1 MLESGPIAVGDLHSD
16 PAKCF
21 ALFEAPLSNDL
32 GLAVQALTHY
42 GLFANAIINL
52 GSEWHREHL
61 LPLVASHIG
70 CVAFHEVGNGKLL
83 HHTMLAVLCVW
94 RVANTL
100 SFLVSIASSGL
111 VETTARFDA
120 GADRFIVDTPTPA
133 ARKWL
138 VSNLPRS
145 AAWAIVW
152 ANLLVEDHNVRL
164 STIRGLV

>member
-1 MLESGPIAVGDLHSD
+1 MLESGLIAVGDLHSD

-70 CVAFHEVGNGKLL
+70 CMAFHEVGNGKLL
-83 HHTMLAVLCVW
+83 RHTMLAVLCVCG
-94 RVANTL
+94 VLPTL
-100 SFLVSIASSGL
+100 CLFSTASSGL

-164 STIRGLV
+164 STIPGLV

>member
-1 MLESGPIAVGDLHSD
+1 
-16 PAKCF
+16 
-21 ALFEAPLSNDL
+21 
-32 GLAVQALTHY
+32 
-42 GLFANAIINL
+42 
-52 GSEWHREHL
+52 
-61 LPLVASHIG
+61 
-70 CVAFHEVGNGKLL
+70 
-83 HHTMLAVLCVW
+83 MLAVRVRVRVRVCV
-94 RVANTL
+94 RVRVRVRVRGGDL
-100 SFLVSIASSGL
+100 SVNAVSPLVSTASSGL

-164 STIRGLV
+164 LIIPGLV